1 MSNKSPQDV
10 FAETEALIAQTE
22 AQLKENERVM
32 AEGMAELA
40 RLMGKDPSN
49 FDLERH
55 LRESMSTAD
64 FEKLMEDGRQKMA
77 EGGLL
82 DTSEAPAPAPTRPT
96 ASRANRRMV

>member
-22 AQLKENERVM
+22 AQMKENERIV

-40 RLMGKDPSN
+40 RLLGKDPSN

-55 LRESMSTAD
+55 LRESMSTAEL
-64 FEKLMEDGRQKMA
+64 EKLMEDGRQKMA
-77 EGGLL
+77 EAGLL
-82 DTSEAPAPAPTRPT
+82 DTSVAPASAPARSTTP
-96 ASRANRRMV
+96 RANRRMV